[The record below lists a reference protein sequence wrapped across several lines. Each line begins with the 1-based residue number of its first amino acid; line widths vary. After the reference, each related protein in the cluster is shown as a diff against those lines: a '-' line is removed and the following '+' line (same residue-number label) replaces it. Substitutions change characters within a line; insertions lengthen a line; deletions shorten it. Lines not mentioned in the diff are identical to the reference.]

1 MTVLSISVIDTLKF
15 LRIEYYVLALTYCV
29 FCTLHFISVIH
40 TLKYYV
46 LRITYWLLSIT

>member
-1 MTVLSISVIDTLKF
+1 MSVIDTFKY

-29 FCTLHFISVIH
+29 FCKLHCISVIH

-46 LRITYWLLSIT
+46 LHIMYWVLSIEYYVW